1 MLESQV
7 SGSKVAAVGFN
18 STFVANQTDYR
29 VELIE
34 IR

>member
-18 STFVANQTDYR
+18 STFVANQTTTGSS
-29 VELIE
+29 
-34 IR
+34 